1 MIVYEIVCEGPSQL
15 RKAMELA
22 IEVLFTGNTESLFT
36 LLFRFNRYLYYHV
49 PFGSI

>member
-1 MIVYEIVCEGPSQL
+1 MIVDEIVCEGPSQL

-22 IEVLFTGNTESLFT
+22 IEVLFTGNTEYLFT
-36 LLFRFNRYLYYHV
+36 LLSRFNRYLYYQV